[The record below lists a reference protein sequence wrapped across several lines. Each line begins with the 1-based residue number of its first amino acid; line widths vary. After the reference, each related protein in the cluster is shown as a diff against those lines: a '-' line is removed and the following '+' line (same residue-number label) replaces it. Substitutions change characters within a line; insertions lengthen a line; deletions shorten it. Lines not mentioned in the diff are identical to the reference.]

1 MGKIGELF
9 SDEES
14 VKQLTDIARM
24 LMSDSSSGTDDSICD
39 EESSVSAEAD
49 SSASSDGVPDI
60 GSLLKLTSLMG
71 AFSQKDKN
79 SELLLALRPHLNEEK
94 QKKVDKAIKM
104 LKLIAVLNI
113 ARENGLLND
122 LL

>member
-1 MGKIGELF
+1 MGKIGELL

-49 SSASSDGVPDI
+49 SSGSTDGVPDI
-60 GSLLKLTSLMG
+60 GSLLKLTSLMS

-79 SELLLALRPHLNEEK
+79 SELLLALRPHLNDEK